1 MSRGFVAAI
10 IGVLI
15 TIGAWFAPWKL
26 PGLPAIVALHLLSS
40 ADTSYGDLAASVRV
54 ALVTGLIALNVTS
67 WALVVYACLWLTS
80 GMRSRR
86 AAA

>member
-26 PGLPAIVALHLLSS
+26 PGLPAIVALQLLSRS
-40 ADTSYGDLAASVRV
+40 DTTYGDLSAIFRV
-54 ALVTGLIALNVTS
+54 TLVTGLIALNVTS
-67 WALVVYACLWLTS
+67 WALVVYACLWLVS